1 MAAAVSILVIVV
13 GAALIWGFDG
23 AVAGADA
30 TLVGVAAMIIGG
42 LALLVSL
49 IVESRREAVRQRE
62 TDPPEEGAGERDDRY
77 DVARLQ

>member
-1 MAAAVSILVIVV
+1 MAAAVSILMIMV
-13 GAALIWGFDG
+13 GAALVWALDG
-23 AVAGADA
+23 DVGGADA
-30 TLVGVAAMIIGG
+30 TLVGVGVMIVGG

-62 TDPPEEGAGERDDRY
+62 TRPDEAARDRDDRY